1 MTGVHFRVYGQS
13 ETQLVHSQIQTNV
26 SDLPAS
32 RKVGGLHG
40 HDSKYFMCPL
50 DKTPFFR
57 LVHPDAFN
65 ISSKSSFSRFSKS
78 SQLTIL

>member
-1 MTGVHFRVYGQS
+1 MTGVHLRVYGQS
-13 ETQLVHSQIQTNV
+13 EPQLIHSQIQTNV

-40 HDSKYFMCPL
+40 HESKYFMCPL

-57 LVHPDAFN
+57 LVDPDAFN
-65 ISSKSSFSRFSKS
+65 SSSMIHFYCF
-78 SQLTIL
+78 